1 MRSADHFKVVDL
13 PSLIWPSNV
22 TIPSK
27 RFRLFVAADTENNTV
42 DVVSASAN
50 AALEKGMVY
59 FCSFPGVRADPSA
72 STFTS
77 ST

>member
-42 DVVSASAN
+42 DVVSAFAN
-50 AALEKGMVY
+50 AALEK
-59 FCSFPGVRADPSA
+59 FRAGELA
-72 STFTS
+72 GTAVLMI
-77 ST
+77 